1 MKHLISIVLANAK
14 KWWLHPDMTEKWLTG
29 MYNYKTNNYHTDQFV
44 ILTFPCKDKNLEASV
59 VVHVAQDHFFMT

>member
-1 MKHLISIVLANAK
+1 
-14 KWWLHPDMTEKWLTG
+14 MTEKWLTG